1 MCLFLTLNELH
12 VFILI
17 QIMYISPSFVL
28 LFTTGVSA
36 NHWSRRCGVF
46 RHSLD
51 SDSCSSSVD
60 QLPVSTALL
69 PADITRRQAD

>member
-28 LFTTGVSA
+28 SFTAGVSA

-46 RHSLD
+46 RHPLD